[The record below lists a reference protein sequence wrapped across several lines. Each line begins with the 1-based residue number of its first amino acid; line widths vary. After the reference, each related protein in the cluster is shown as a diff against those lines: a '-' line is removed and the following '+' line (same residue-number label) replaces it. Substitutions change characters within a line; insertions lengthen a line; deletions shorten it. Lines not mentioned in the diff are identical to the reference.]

1 MKKIL
6 SMLTA
11 GIFVL
16 SAVSADYNP
25 PVMGE
30 NFYEL
35 SSPRQLSN
43 ANSSTGGGIF
53 YEGPDSILVNPALT
67 AGEQRVVL
75 NLANT
80 ELFAS
85 GNYGDAF
92 QLGITIPF
100 KWAVLTGYA
109 NGVFSNS
116 DAMKVGNSFNIKGA
130 LSKQISDRLS
140 LGMSLNVGVFGGSGY
155 EDSWDLFANLG
166 GLYSVGDVGFLK
178 DVRFGV
184 AVSNLGKPFSKTELP
199 GIRTATRVV
208 TIPNEDPESEEPP
221 VTREETYIP
230 NAGAFPQIGTLQIGA
245 GALLLSTEYVKIG
258 ASLDFT
264 TPLFQNFIMDAGLQF
279 SIKDMLFVSVA
290 EKLNIA
296 EIANGHKDFMPSFG
310 ISFKFD
316 FSTSLDYAQRH
327 GWNQSEMTITGAY
340 KNFYN
345 SVHGAS
351 EGVDL
356 YLGMP
361 DKEAPVINII
371 FEEEGAE

>member
-1 MKKIL
+1 MKKIV

-11 GIFVL
+11 GILVL
-16 SAVSADYNP
+16 SAVSAYNP

-53 YEGPDSILVNPALT
+53 YEGPDSILVNPALS

-75 NLANT
+75 NAAGTFLSS
-80 ELFAS
+80 S
-85 GNYGDAF
+85 GGAG
-92 QLGITIPF
+92 QLGLIVPF

-116 DAMKVGNSFNIKGA
+116 DIMNVGNTINTKTG
-130 LSKQISDRLS
+130 LSKQITDRLN
-140 LGMSLNVGVFGGSGY
+140 LGMSVNFGIFWGHGNDWALS
-155 EDSWDLFANLG
+155 ANLG
-166 GLYSVGDVGFLK
+166 GLFTVGDVGFLK

-184 AVSNLGKPFSKTELP
+184 VISNLGKPFNETSLP
-199 GIRTATRVV
+199 GIEPAV
-208 TIPNEDPESEEPP
+208 TEVKGESGEK
-221 VTREETYIP
+221 VTYIP
-230 NAGAFPQIGTLQIGA
+230 GADLFPHIGTLQFGV
-245 GALLLSTEYVKIG
+245 GALFLSTDYVKIG
-258 ASLDFT
+258 SSLDVTVPFF
-264 TPLFQNFIMDAGLQF
+264 PNCIIDAGLQF
-279 SIKDMLFVSVA
+279 SIKDMLFVTVA

-296 EIANGHKDFMPSFG
+296 EIANGHKDFMPAVG

-316 FSTSLDYAQRH
+316 FSTKLSYAQRH

-340 KNFYN
+340 KNLYN
-345 SVHGAS
+345 GVHGVSVGA
-351 EGVDL
+351 DL

-361 DKEAPVINII
+361 DKEAPVINVI
-371 FEEEGAE
+371 FEEGGAE

>member
-1 MKKIL
+1 MKKIV

-11 GIFVL
+11 GILVL
-16 SAVSADYNP
+16 SAVSAYNP

-53 YEGPDSILVNPALT
+53 YEGPDSILVNPALS

-80 ELFAS
+80 ELFSS

-116 DAMKVGNSFNIKGA
+116 EAITVGNTINIKAGLA
-130 LSKQISDRLS
+130 KQITDKLN
-140 LGMSLNVGVFGGSGY
+140 LGMSVNSGVFWGY
-155 EDSWDLFANLG
+155 GDAWALSANLG
-166 GLYSVGDVGFLK
+166 GLFTVGDVGFLK

-184 AVSNLGKPFSKTELP
+184 VISNLGKPFSGTTLP
-199 GIRTATRVV
+199 GINPAV
-208 TIPNEDPESEEPP
+208 TEVIGEPGEP
-221 VTREETYIP
+221 VTYIP
-230 NAGAFPQIGTLQIGA
+230 KAEMFPQIGTLQLGA

-279 SIKDMLFVSVA
+279 SIKDMLFVTVA

-296 EIANGHKDFMPSFG
+296 EIANGHKDFMPAVG

-361 DKEAPVINII
+361 DKEAPVINVI
-371 FEEEGAE
+371 FEEGGAE

>member
-116 DAMKVGNSFNIKGA
+116 DAMKVGNSFNIKSA

-140 LGMSLNVGVFGGSGY
+140 LGMSLNVGIFGGY
-155 EDSWDLFANLG
+155 EDSWSLFANLG

-184 AVSNLGKPFSKTELP
+184 AVSNLGKPFSKTTLP
-199 GIRTATRVV
+199 GIKPAV
-208 TIPNEDPESEEPP
+208 TEIIGEPGEP
-221 VTREETYIP
+221 VTYIP
-230 NAGAFPQIGTLQIGA
+230 NAGAFPQIGTLQLGA

-258 ASLDFT
+258 ASLDVT
-264 TPLFQNFIMDAGLQF
+264 TPLFQNCILDAGLQF

-290 EKLNIA
+290 EKLNIV

>member
-1 MKKIL
+1 MKKIV

-11 GIFVL
+11 GILVL
-16 SAVSADYNP
+16 SAVSAYNP

-53 YEGPDSILVNPALT
+53 YEGPDSILVNPALS

-80 ELFAS
+80 ELFSS

-116 DAMKVGNSFNIKGA
+116 EAITVGNTINIKAGLA
-130 LSKQISDRLS
+130 KQITDKLN
-140 LGMSLNVGVFGGSGY
+140 LGMSVNSGVFWGY
-155 EDSWDLFANLG
+155 GDAWALSANLG
-166 GLYSVGDVGFLK
+166 GLFTVGDVGFLK

-184 AVSNLGKPFSKTELP
+184 VISNLGKPFSGTTLP
-199 GIRTATRVV
+199 GINPAVTVEVTAEDGTKTTKNLG
-208 TIPNEDPESEEPP
+208 TI
-221 VTREETYIP
+221 
-230 NAGAFPQIGTLQIGA
+230 AGAFPQIGTLQLGA
-245 GALLLSTEYVKIG
+245 GALLLSTEYVKVG
-258 ASLDFT
+258 ASLDVT
-264 TPLFQNFIMDAGLQF
+264 TPLFQNCILDAGLQF
-279 SIKDMLFVSVA
+279 SIKDMLFVTVA
-290 EKLNIA
+290 EKLNIV
-296 EIANGHKDFMPSFG
+296 EIANGHKDFMPAVG

-361 DKEAPVINII
+361 DKEAPVINVI
-371 FEEEGAE
+371 FEEGGAE